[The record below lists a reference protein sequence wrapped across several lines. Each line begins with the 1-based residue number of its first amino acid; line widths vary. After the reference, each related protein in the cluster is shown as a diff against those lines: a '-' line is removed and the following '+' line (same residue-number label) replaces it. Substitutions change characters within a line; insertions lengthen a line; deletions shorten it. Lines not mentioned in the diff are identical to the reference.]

1 MRGSEGTVS
10 PTSLT
15 FFSTQDELGCRA
27 LVVLCFLTSSSSIA
41 CLLLPQFPQL
51 PQSKKIRHNQCRS
64 SNLLSKKESVSMWF
78 AVSLSSWYLL
88 SLCSVPLLFGD
99 NNPDNNVNTGVSI
112 PYCSQYLCP
121 RFPKAV
127 TAYFKS
133 GCESNLHPYLLA
145 GQALKSVSSVPFHSL
160 IVALVISLFIGLL
173 GGCLVARQLKN
184 KHN

>member
-1 MRGSEGTVS
+1 MLFGDCVS
-10 PTSLT
+10 W
-15 FFSTQDELGCRA
+15 FFTCIFSCY
-27 LVVLCFLTSSSSIA
+27 
-41 CLLLPQFPQL
+41 
-51 PQSKKIRHNQCRS
+51 
-64 SNLLSKKESVSMWF
+64 
-78 AVSLSSWYLL
+78 VSLI
-88 SLCSVPLLFGD
+88 VGD
-99 NNPDNNVNTGVSI
+99 NNPDSVNTGVSI

-145 GQALKSVSSVPFHSL
+145 GQALKSVALVPFHSL
-160 IVALVISLFIGLL
+160 ILALVVSFFIGLL